1 MTQSKRRHGR
11 CRPLALQRMKYY
23 KNDGHDKRYP
33 QRETTKPVSEMGKG
47 DGLLTHRLLGRSLLI
62 SVTLRRIHYA
72 NSEPE
77 FSCTP
82 LLHAC
87 VGDGERC
94 PGAASGA
101 PLGLWRVARAQPLG

>member
-47 DGLLTHRLLGRSLLI
+47 DGLL
-62 SVTLRRIHYA
+62 
-72 NSEPE
+72 
-77 FSCTP
+77 
-82 LLHAC
+82 
-87 VGDGERC
+87 
-94 PGAASGA
+94 
-101 PLGLWRVARAQPLG
+101 